1 MSAVIS
7 AETGTIAAIERSIS
21 PAHKTNTIAI
31 DMMVIVVETRT
42 MLRRLTGLMKPVS
55 RRR

>member
-1 MSAVIS
+1 MIS

-21 PAHKTNTIAI
+21 PAHRTNTIATA
-31 DMMVIVVETRT
+31 MMVMVVDTRT
-42 MLRRLTGLMKPVS
+42 MLSRLIGLMKPVS